1 MAAAVAGR
9 YQRQD
14 VSKGSGPVA
23 RHRGGAHDHPEVVN
37 VIVRRIGE
45 ALDALAGYAEG
56 HDWAALALMALLA
69 LMVCTADG
77 WFA

>member
-1 MAAAVAGR
+1 MRHG
-9 YQRQD
+9 
-14 VSKGSGPVA
+14 KESGPVA
-23 RHRGGAHDHPEVVN
+23 RHRGGAHDHPEVVR
-37 VIVRRIGE
+37 VIVQLMGD
-45 ALDALAGYAEG
+45 ALDALADYVEA

>member
-1 MAAAVAGR
+1 M
-9 YQRQD
+9 
-14 VSKGSGPVA
+14 
-23 RHRGGAHDHPEVVN
+23 
-37 VIVRRIGE
+37 IVRRIGE
-45 ALDALAGYAEG
+45 ALDGLAGYAEG